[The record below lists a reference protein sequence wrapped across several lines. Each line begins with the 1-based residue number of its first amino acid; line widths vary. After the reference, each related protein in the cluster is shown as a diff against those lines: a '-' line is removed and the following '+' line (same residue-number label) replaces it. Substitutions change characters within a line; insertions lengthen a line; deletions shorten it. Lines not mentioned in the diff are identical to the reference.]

1 MSDMPAAGAR
11 IERVVRGVCAG
22 AVRTGGAGGIVVLDD
37 WTPEGE
43 LVYEWLVRELGETRV
58 WRAASLAANVQG
70 LNAAEAQQ
78 VGAWRKAA
86 TGALVA
92 HPANRTAL
100 LLGGRLPRAD
110 LLPLGDVRAAQVESF
125 TGRWSAAPEVEALA
139 VALGG
144 AAALD
149 RAVDSL
155 IEGWHD
161 GIPRAAVP
169 HAAVAEQI
177 VQEQIVR
184 LYERGRQSRMRPRVV
199 PKIATRTIGIDL
211 FD

>member
-1 MSDMPAAGAR
+1 MSDMPAAAAR
-11 IERVVRGVCAG
+11 IERVVRGVCAA
-22 AVRTGGAGGIVVLDD
+22 AVRTGGAGGAGGIVVLDD

-43 LVYEWLVRELGETRV
+43 LVYEWLVRELGEARV

-155 IEGWHD
+155 IGGWHD
-161 GIPRAAVP
+161 GIPGGAVS

-177 VQEQIVR
+177 VQ

-199 PKIATRTIGIDL
+199 PKIAAHTIGIDL